1 MAPEGVQAERVK
13 AEAVGTPCNNAVRF
27 PQEKGADMSV
37 EIQTLLVATDFSDAS
52 EAATAYAFQLARTLN
67 AKLYLLHVV
76 PESDVQ
82 VMRALRGHLQS
93 HIEPDTLIQT
103 YYADA
108 DKRLAQLVES
118 AQAADLVQECLIVTG
133 QPASE
138 IISWASAKQAQI
150 IIVGTHGR
158 SGINRVMMGSVAEHV
173 LRLATCPVLVV
184 PGRQDIQAAE
194 VATA

>member
-1 MAPEGVQAERVK
+1 
-13 AEAVGTPCNNAVRF
+13 
-27 PQEKGADMSV
+27 MSV
-37 EIQTLLVATDFSDAS
+37 EIQTLLVATDFSAAS

-67 AKLYLLHVV
+67 ARLYLLHVV

-82 VMRALRGHLQS
+82 VMRTLRGHLQS

-118 AQAADLVQECLIVTG
+118 AQAADLVQERLIVTG

-138 IISWASAKQAQI
+138 IISTAAAKQVQI
-150 IIVGTHGR
+150 IILGTHGR
-158 SGINRVMMGSVAEHV
+158 SGLTRVMMGSVAEHV

-184 PGRQDIQAAE
+184 PGRQDSQAAT
-194 VATA
+194 VAPA